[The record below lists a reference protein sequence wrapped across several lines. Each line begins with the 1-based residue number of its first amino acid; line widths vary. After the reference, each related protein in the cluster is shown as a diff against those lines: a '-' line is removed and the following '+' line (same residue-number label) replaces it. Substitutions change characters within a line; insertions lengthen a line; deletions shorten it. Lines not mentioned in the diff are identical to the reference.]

1 MERDQGTGIS
11 GRAFGIA
18 SVLLA
23 VGIGAVV
30 WFAIPGPDAKHRFVS
45 PSGRVALELGEMCRE
60 AGCQRVAI
68 SEETAPDG
76 SKQRRG
82 CNLALGETH
91 PVLLNTHPLWAADE
105 RSVDVV
111 YADAQG
117 VGGKFTLNLDT
128 DCTIAGE

>member
-1 MERDQGTGIS
+1 MALADNTSIS

-18 SVLLA
+18 AIA
-23 VGIGAVV
+23 VAAGIGAVI

-60 AGCQRVAI
+60 TGCQRVAV

-76 SKQRRG
+76 SKRRRG
-82 CNLALGETH
+82 CDFVLSEAH
-91 PVLLNTHPLWAADE
+91 PVLLNVHPLWSSDE

-111 YADAQG
+111 YADAEG
-117 VGGKFTLNLDT
+117 IGGKFTINLDR
-128 DCTIAGE
+128 DCTITDE

>member
-1 MERDQGTGIS
+1 MAGADSTGIS

-18 SVLLA
+18 SVLVA
-23 VGIGAVV
+23 FGIGAVI

-45 PSGRVALELGEMCRE
+45 PTGKFALELGEMCRG

-68 SEETAPDG
+68 SEETDPDG
-76 SKQRRG
+76 SKRRRG
-82 CNLALGETH
+82 CTLALEETR
-91 PVLLNTHPLWAADE
+91 PVLLNAHPLWTADE

-128 DCTIAGE
+128 DCTITGE

>member
-1 MERDQGTGIS
+1 MARAESTGIS

-23 VGIGAVV
+23 VGIGAVI
-30 WFAIPGPDAKHRFVS
+30 WFAIPGPDARHRFVA
-45 PSGRVALELGEMCRE
+45 PSGEVALELGEICRE
-60 AGCQRVAI
+60 NGCERVAI

-76 SKQRRG
+76 ARRRRG
-82 CNLALGETH
+82 CTVALPETR
-91 PVLLNTHPLWAADE
+91 PVLLNAYPLWAADE

-117 VGGKFTLNLDT
+117 IGGKFTLDLDK
-128 DCTIAGE
+128 DCTITGE